1 MGKLRNIIRDYFT
14 FTRNERIGLYILI
27 GIIVVLLVVN
37 RLIFYFETPG
47 EINRDSFEKYIESF
61 HKEKEE
67 QPHKKDQ
74 SLFSFNPNQIDS
86 LSLDSLDMPASIKSN
101 LYKYVLKGGSFRYR
115 SDMRKLYGMNDSVFS
130 ALSPYIDLPEKPIV
144 KIKPKR
150 KVQAKM
156 NHAFKVDKPK
166 ATLEEIKPI
175 ELNAASVE
183 ELKSLYGIG
192 EVLSSRIVKYRN
204 LLGGYYQIEQLKEV
218 YGLSEETYQAVAK
231 HLAVDRDSIKKID
244 INFASGKELVRH
256 PYLKWDDV
264 NSIFEHKSEVGF
276 IKTIDQLLENE
287 VLNDTI
293 YNKISPYLKTKNP

>member
-47 EINRDSFEKYIESF
+47 EIDKDSFENFVESIR
-61 HKEKEE
+61 KEKEV
-67 QPHKKDQ
+67 PSRKKNL
-74 SLFSFNPNQIDS
+74 SLFKFNPNAIDS

-101 LYKYVLKGGSFRYR
+101 LYKYVFKGGSFRYR

-150 KVQAKM
+150 TVHAKM

-166 ATLEEIKPI
+166 AILEEIKPI

-183 ELKSLYGIG
+183 ELESLYGIG
-192 EVLSSRIVKYRN
+192 EVFSSRIVKYRN
-204 LLGGYYQIEQLKEV
+204 LLGGFYKIEQLKEV

-231 HLAVDRDSIKKID
+231 HLTVNRESIKKID
-244 INFASGKELVRH
+244 VNFASGKEIVRH
-256 PYLKWDDV
+256 PYLNWDDV
-264 NSIFEHKSEVGF
+264 NSIFAFKSEVGF